1 MHTSR
6 INPLVHSP
14 LPFVNCTYCGCHLNL
29 LITLFFCSHILDDDF
44 FTLWKKDKTNTSYM
58 LCSVVV
64 FFLLGISFVF
74 VMDYAIAISG
84 KLFNLAVGKHDAH
97 GNAIHA
103 DDDDDVKENLL
114 SEYQYQKVP
123 LRDGPEI

>member
-1 MHTSR
+1 
-6 INPLVHSP
+6 
-14 LPFVNCTYCGCHLNL
+14 
-29 LITLFFCSHILDDDF
+29 
-44 FTLWKKDKTNTSYM
+44 M

-84 KLFNLAVGKHDAH
+84 KLFNLTVRKHDAH

-103 DDDDDVKENLL
+103 DDDVKENLL

-123 LRDGPEI
+123 LRYGPEI